1 MFEAKH
7 VHEPITMA
15 FVVLAA
21 TLKFGPFLSH
31 RRFFQRTTCD
41 AREVVLLH
49 PPSIF
54 CLSLIGYDEALT
66 LVSVNP
72 SECIMLRPLWYK
84 ISVDF
89 YRGV

>member
-15 FVVLAA
+15 AVVLAA
-21 TLKFGPFLSH
+21 TLTFRSFLFH
-31 RRFFQRTTCD
+31 ERFLQRTSCD
-41 AREVVLLH
+41 ARKMLLH
-49 PPSIF
+49 PPFIF